1 MIVLQIISMLVLV
14 FVIVMIYSVTVKLVN
29 EHRELHSPQSM
40 DEGQQEDQDNLDLT
54 NKQ

>member
-1 MIVLQIISMLVLV
+1 MIVLQIISLLVLV

-29 EHRELHSPQSM
+29 EHRQLQNIK
-40 DEGQQEDQDNLDLT
+40 DEPEDQDNLDLT

>member
-29 EHRELHSPQSM
+29 EHRELHNIK
-40 DEGQQEDQDNLDLT
+40 DEPEDQDNLDLT